1 MDEFAFLEDNLA
13 DEFIASVFPTLSS
26 SKESKLVIVSTP
38 NGVNNAFHKIW
49 VGAEQGTNGFV
60 AVKGHWS
67 EARDQAWA
75 DEQLKALGEVKF
87 KAEVL
92 CVDQDTNVIVKQ
104 DNTIVDTTIGKLYNS
119 DHDNVLIKTDHG
131 YCKFD
136 FVIKK
141 HGCAVKIVFDNGQLI
156 CAPNHRVLT
165 NDGFIEA
172 CNLKPKQFVKPNSNV
187 VSITLLNGTRDLY
200 DVVNIDNCTSSYF
213 TNNVI
218 SHNCEFA
225 GSSHTLVDGS
235 KLANIPTIKP
245 LADSDSVRIF
255 EYPQKD
261 HIYVGCVDTS
271 RGRGRDHSATII
283 YDVTTMPY
291 KVVCTFKNNKISVL
305 EYPTVINILG
315 RKYNNAT
322 LLIENND
329 LGESVANSLWYDHE
343 YEDIIWTN
351 NEKIAGHGSIGV
363 KTSRKV
369 KQKGCSNIK
378 ELIEHGQLIVNDE
391 RIIEELNVYTLSKH
405 GLYAARNTK
414 INDDLC
420 TCLFL
425 FGWLI
430 EQSYFEDLTS
440 INTGS
445 EMTKKFS
452 DIVDDYVPVGFRVD
466 GTEHYEHP
474 SLQPLNNDQLDLLR
488 M

>member
-26 SKESKLVIVSTP
+26 SKESKLVIISTP

-49 VGAEQGTNGFV
+49 TGAEQGTNGFV
-60 AVKGHWS
+60 NVQGHWY
-67 EARDQAWA
+67 EARDQKWA
-75 DEQLKALGEVKF
+75 DEQLKALGEVKYR
-87 KAEVL
+87 AEIL
-92 CVDQDTNVIVKQ
+92 
-104 DNTIVDTTIGKLYNS
+104 
-119 DHDNVLIKTDHG
+119 
-131 YCKFD
+131 
-136 FVIKK
+136 
-141 HGCAVKIVFDNGQLI
+141 
-156 CAPNHRVLT
+156 
-165 NDGFIEA
+165 
-172 CNLKPKQFVKPNSNV
+172 
-187 VSITLLNGTRDLY
+187 
-200 DVVNIDNCTSSYF
+200 
-213 TNNVI
+213 
-218 SHNCEFA
+218 CEFA

-452 DIVDDYVPVGFRVD
+452 EIVDDYVPVGFRVD